1 MTIELEQDLD
11 LQSRAEIE
19 LLCPWCHT
27 HTISAIVNHNML
39 RLRCSECNMDA
50 FVSRIPR
57 NKKLADY
64 IPRRLIP

>member
-1 MTIELEQDLD
+1 VAIELEQDLE
-11 LQSRAEIE
+11 LQSREIE

-39 RLRCSECNMDA
+39 RLKCSECQMDA

-57 NKKLADY
+57 NRKLADY